1 MMNRL
6 TFDGNFCD
14 IAQCRELPCQH
25 GGGCTQRQV
34 WERLKQYEDL
44 GLEPKEVND
53 AVVGAKLM
61 AKAKLVSA
69 FGVAAERLRELA
81 EADKGGRVVVL
92 PCKVGDTAWVKDRAG
107 IPREMCLEAPD
118 IRFVCTDED
127 NTCMA
132 TCGRTENGLCAYRIM
147 NDNSDIGKRVFL
159 TREEAGK
166 ALEAMSDG

>member
-1 MMNRL
+1 MMERL
-6 TFDGNFCD
+6 TDYEIVGGHVHAVLTGDVDKAIMRLAAYEDSGLTPAEVKSLWAEWSVMMSVLNS
-14 IAQCRELPCQH
+14 I
-25 GGGCTQRQV
+25 GGG
-34 WERLKQYEDL
+34 Y
-44 GLEPKEVND
+44 
-53 AVVGAKLM
+53 
-61 AKAKLVSA
+61 SH
-69 FGVAAERLRELA
+69 LRELA
-81 EADKGGRVVVL
+81 EADKDGRLVVL

-159 TREEAGK
+159 IREEAEA
-166 ALEAMSDG
+166 ALKERRADNG